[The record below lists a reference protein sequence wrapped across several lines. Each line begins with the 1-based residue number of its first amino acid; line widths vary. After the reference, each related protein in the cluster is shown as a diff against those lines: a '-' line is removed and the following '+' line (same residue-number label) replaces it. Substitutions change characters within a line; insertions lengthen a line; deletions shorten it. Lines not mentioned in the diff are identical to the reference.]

1 MWTLY
6 ILKCRDGSL
15 YTGITTDVDQR
26 VKTHN
31 AGRGGAYTRSRTPVR
46 LLFREA
52 HANRSSA
59 LKREAQIKSW
69 SRSEKIEFC
78 RGRAVSGI
86 VKG

>member
-15 YTGITTDVDQR
+15 YTGITTDVDHR

-31 AGRGGAYTRSRTPVR
+31 AGRGGAYTRSRKPVR

-52 HANRSSA
+52 DANRSSA
-59 LKREAQIKSW
+59 LKREAQLKSW
-69 SRSEKIEFC
+69 SRFEKIEFC
-78 RGRAVSGI
+78 RGRVVSGI